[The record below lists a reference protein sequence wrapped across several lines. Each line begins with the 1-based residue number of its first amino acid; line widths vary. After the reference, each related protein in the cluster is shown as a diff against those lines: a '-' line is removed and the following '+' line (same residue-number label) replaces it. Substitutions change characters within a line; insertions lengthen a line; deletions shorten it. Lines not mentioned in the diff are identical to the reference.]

1 MAMGMLLLSLS
12 IGLTAL
18 GTARIVC
25 IIRERLADRLRS
37 DLRAQQIVMAARMR
51 YRVGGVQ

>member
-12 IGLTAL
+12 VGLTAL
-18 GTARIVC
+18 GPARIVC
-25 IIRERLADRLRS
+25 IIRERRADRLRS
-37 DLRAQQIVMAARMR
+37 DFRAQQIVMAARMR